1 MKREKNPFFAIGKKK
16 LGLLFSYWSGTLVS
30 SKTCYFHLFCNF
42 KKKLQKRSNENI
54 GKNGKTINFTLNKDR
69 VVWIWYRLFSK
80 YTSWSVDGNEVT
92 ETGKLDSKGFK
103 MVLIISSCCS
113 GFSSMTDVE
122 FSSSFSKDSKDSV
135 DWFGTKSCP
144 GTRSKA
150 ILDRKLIG

>member
-1 MKREKNPFFAIGKKK
+1 MKIM
-16 LGLLFSYWSGTLVS
+16 V
-30 SKTCYFHLFCNF
+30 
-42 KKKLQKRSNENI
+42 
-54 GKNGKTINFTLNKDR
+54 KNGKTINFTLNKDS

-92 ETGKLDSKGFK
+92 ETGKLDSNGFK

-135 DWFGTKSCP
+135 DWVGTKSCP

-150 ILDRKLIG
+150 ILNRKFIG